1 MSGSSNTTTTF
12 WHKLTSCL
20 SCFPCIK
27 RRPLLNLK
35 PYEYNLDEFGAGA
48 LYPAAEESR
57 LEQVASSSHTSFS
70 GKRLGLSEELLAK
83 LCTSEGQLELPAQVS
98 TNAVLPI
105 NVLIAEQDRVVIGK
119 HLEIEPVQL

>member
-1 MSGSSNTTTTF
+1 MSGSSNTTTPL
-12 WHKLTSCL
+12 WHHKLRSCL

-35 PYEYNLDEFGAGA
+35 PYEYNLDKFDAGA
-48 LYPAAEESR
+48 LYSAAEESR

-70 GKRLGLSEELLAK
+70 EKRSGLSEELLAK

-98 TNAVLPI
+98 TNAALPI
-105 NVLIAEQDRVVIGK
+105 NVLIAEQDRVVIEK
-119 HLEIEPVQL
+119 HLEIEPV